1 MSENDYARTGLGRR
15 EVYVMT
21 YVKPTLT
28 IIGKFSELTFG
39 LFSPV
44 SDAPTY
50 AGMIVEN
57 VE

>member
-1 MSENDYARTGLGRR
+1 
-15 EVYVMT
+15 MT

-57 VE
+57 EE